1 MVLKLKKK
9 IYNANQPNPSVWTDS
24 KENVCQVKQNRF
36 WDQMQI
42 PNKLFQNQEFTL
54 KSTSNLIRHKNNA
67 L

>member
-1 MVLKLKKK
+1 M

-24 KENVCQVKQNRF
+24 KENVCQEKQNRF

-54 KSTSNLIRHKNNA
+54 QSTSHLIRHKNNA